1 MPRINNEMLV
11 VARQL
16 RLMTQDDVCLKADI
30 SQGILSKA
38 ENGLRELQDDVLER
52 LSHVYDL
59 PISFFYRENDTSP
72 VSHLYFRRKLSLSAK
87 TIDSFVA
94 KSRII
99 KFALDDLFNAV
110 DLPAYDIGTYD
121 PNEFSPQD
129 IADKIRYKLKV
140 FRGPVPNLTALLENH
155 GIVIW
160 KMDFET
166 DKIDGLSTVTNS
178 GQNIIFL
185 NSQMP
190 NDRIRFSLAHE
201 LGHMVMHMET
211 PPPSVEIAEEQ
222 ADAFASQFLMPEDE
236 IKPMLYNLRMV
247 TLAELKRRWNVSMR
261 SLIRRARD
269 LNTISQDTYR
279 YFQIDFSRRKYNK
292 IEPVSLPAE
301 TPSLVKSTLSLYRDE
316 LNYSDEDML
325 EVMKIN
331 KKDYENWFIPVRNK
345 VIPLFRIG

>member
-1 MPRINNEMLV
+1 MLRINNEMLV
-11 VARQL
+11 IARQL
-16 RLMTQDDVCLKADI
+16 RQMTQEDVCIKANI

-38 ENGLRELQDDVLER
+38 ENGLRELQDDILER

-59 PISFFYRENDTSP
+59 PMSFFYRENDISP
-72 VSHLYFRRKLSLSAK
+72 VSHLYFRRKLSMSAK

-99 KFALDDLFNAV
+99 KLALDDLFNAV
-110 DLPAYDIGTYD
+110 NLPSYDIGTYD
-121 PNEFSPQD
+121 PKEFTPQD
-129 IADKIRYKLKV
+129 IADKVRYKLKI
-140 FRGPVPNLTALLENH
+140 FRGPVPNLMALLENH
-155 GIVIW
+155 GIVIC
-160 KMDFET
+160 KMDFQT

-222 ADAFASQFLMPEDE
+222 ADSFASQFLMPEDE
-236 IKPMLYNLRMV
+236 IKPMLYNLKMT

-261 SLIRRARD
+261 SLIRRAKD

-279 YFQIDFSRRKYNK
+279 YFQMDFSRRKYNK
-292 IEPVSLPAE
+292 NEPVPLPAE
-301 TPSLVKSTLSLYRDE
+301 MPSLVKSTLSLYREE
-316 LNYSDEDML
+316 LNYSDEDLL

-331 KKDYENWFIPVRNK
+331 KQDYENWFVPVRNK
-345 VIPLFRIG
+345 VIPFYRIG

>member
-1 MPRINNEMLV
+1 MLRINNEMLV
-11 VARQL
+11 IARQL
-16 RLMTQDDVCLKADI
+16 RQMTQEDVCIKANI

-38 ENGLRELQDDVLER
+38 ENGLRELQDDILER

-59 PISFFYRENDTSP
+59 PMSFFYRENDISP
-72 VSHLYFRRKLSLSAK
+72 VSHLYFRRKLSMSVK

-99 KFALDDLFNAV
+99 KLALDDLFNAV
-110 DLPAYDIGTYD
+110 NLPSYDIGTYD
-121 PNEFSPQD
+121 PKEFTPQD
-129 IADKIRYKLKV
+129 IADKVRYKLKI
-140 FRGPVPNLTALLENH
+140 FRGPVPNLMALLENH
-155 GIVIW
+155 GIVIC

-222 ADAFASQFLMPEDE
+222 ADSFASQFLMPEDE
-236 IKPMLYNLRMV
+236 IKPMLYNLKMT

-261 SLIRRARD
+261 SLIRRAKD

-279 YFQIDFSRRKYNK
+279 YFQMDFSRRKYNK
-292 IEPVSLPAE
+292 NEPVPLPAE
-301 TPSLVKSTLSLYRDE
+301 MPSLVKSTLSLYREE
-316 LNYSDEDML
+316 LNYSDEDLL

-331 KKDYENWFIPVRNK
+331 KQDYENWFVPVRNR
-345 VIPLFRIG
+345 VIPFYRIG

>member
-1 MPRINNEMLV
+1 M
-11 VARQL
+11 
-16 RLMTQDDVCLKADI
+16 
-30 SQGILSKA
+30 
-38 ENGLRELQDDVLER
+38 
-52 LSHVYDL
+52 
-59 PISFFYRENDTSP
+59 SP

-110 DLPAYDIGTYD
+110 DLPVYDIGTYD

-201 LGHMVMHMET
+201 LGHMIMHMET
-211 PPPSVEIAEEQ
+211 PPPSVEVAEEQ
-222 ADAFASQFLMPEDE
+222 ADA
-236 IKPMLYNLRMV
+236 LRH
-247 TLAELKRRWNVSMR
+247 N
-261 SLIRRARD
+261 
-269 LNTISQDTYR
+269 
-279 YFQIDFSRRKYNK
+279 F
-292 IEPVSLPAE
+292 
-301 TPSLVKSTLSLYRDE
+301 
-316 LNYSDEDML
+316 
-325 EVMKIN
+325 
-331 KKDYENWFIPVRNK
+331 
-345 VIPLFRIG
+345 

>member
-1 MPRINNEMLV
+1 MLRINNEMLV
-11 VARQL
+11 IARQL
-16 RLMTQDDVCLKADI
+16 RQMTQEDVCIKANI

-38 ENGLRELQDDVLER
+38 ENGLRELQDDILER

-59 PISFFYRENDTSP
+59 PMSFFYRENDISP
-72 VSHLYFRRKLSLSAK
+72 VSHLYFRRKLSMSVK

-99 KFALDDLFNAV
+99 KLALDDLFNAV
-110 DLPAYDIGTYD
+110 NLPSYDIGTYD
-121 PNEFSPQD
+121 PKEFTPQD
-129 IADKIRYKLKV
+129 IADKVRYKLKI
-140 FRGPVPNLTALLENH
+140 FRGPVPNLMALLENH
-155 GIVIW
+155 GIVIC
-160 KMDFET
+160 KMDFQT

-222 ADAFASQFLMPEDE
+222 ADSFASQFLMPEDE
-236 IKPMLYNLRMV
+236 IKPMLYNLKMT

-261 SLIRRARD
+261 SLIRRAKD

-279 YFQIDFSRRKYNK
+279 YFQMDFSRRKYNK
-292 IEPVSLPAE
+292 NEPVPLPAE
-301 TPSLVKSTLSLYRDE
+301 MPSLVKSTLSLYREE
-316 LNYSDEDML
+316 LNYSDEDLL

-331 KKDYENWFIPVRNK
+331 KQDYENWFVPVRNK
-345 VIPLFRIG
+345 VIPFYRIG

>member
-1 MPRINNEMLV
+1 MLNINSEMLV

-16 RLMTQDDVCLKADI
+16 RQMTQDDVCHRADI

-38 ENGLRELQDDVLER
+38 ENGLRELQEDILER
-52 LSHVYDL
+52 LALVYDL
-59 PISFFYRENDTSP
+59 PMSFFYRESDVSP

-87 TIDSFVA
+87 SIDSFVA

-99 KFALDDLFNAV
+99 KLVLDDLFNAV
-110 DLPAYDIGTYD
+110 DLPDYDIGTYN
-121 PNEFSPQD
+121 PNEFTPQD
-129 IADKIRYKLKV
+129 IADKIRYKLKIY
-140 FRGPVPNLTALLENH
+140 RGPVPNLTALLENH
-155 GIVIW
+155 GIVIC

-178 GQNIIFL
+178 GQNIVFL

-211 PPPSVEIAEEQ
+211 PPLSVEVAEEQ

-236 IKPMLYNLRMV
+236 IKPMLYNLRMT

-269 LNTISQDTYR
+269 LNVISQDTYR
-279 YFQIDFSRRKYNK
+279 YFQMDFSRRKYNK
-292 IEPVSLPAE
+292 VEPVSLPAE
-301 TPSLVKSTLSLYRDE
+301 TPSLIKSIIALYRDE
-316 LNYSDEDML
+316 LNYDDEDL
-325 EVMKIN
+325 KNIMKLN
-331 KKDYENWFIPVRNK
+331 EKDYKDWFFPVRSK
-345 VIPLFRIG
+345 IIPIFRI

>member
-1 MPRINNEMLV
+1 MLRINNEMLV
-11 VARQL
+11 IARQL
-16 RLMTQDDVCLKADI
+16 RQMTQEDVCIKANI

-38 ENGLRELQDDVLER
+38 ETGLRELQDDILER

-59 PISFFYRENDTSP
+59 PMSFFYRENDISP
-72 VSHLYFRRKLSLSAK
+72 VSHLYFRRKLSMSAK

-99 KFALDDLFNAV
+99 KLALDDLFNAV
-110 DLPAYDIGTYD
+110 DLPSYDIGTYD
-121 PNEFSPQD
+121 PKEFTPQD
-129 IADKIRYKLKV
+129 IADKVRYKLKI
-140 FRGPVPNLTALLENH
+140 FRGPVPNLMALLENH
-155 GIVIW
+155 GIVIC

-222 ADAFASQFLMPEDE
+222 ADSFASQFLMPEDE
-236 IKPMLYNLRMV
+236 IKPMLYNLKMT

-261 SLIRRARD
+261 SLIRRAKD
-269 LNTISQDTYR
+269 LNTISKDTYR
-279 YFQIDFSRRKYNK
+279 YFQMDFSRRKYNK
-292 IEPVSLPAE
+292 NEPVPLPAE
-301 TPSLVKSTLSLYRDE
+301 MPSLVKSTLSLYREE
-316 LNYSDEDML
+316 LNYSDEDLL

-331 KKDYENWFIPVRNK
+331 KQDYENWFIPVRNR
-345 VIPLFRIG
+345 VIPFYRIG

>member
-1 MPRINNEMLV
+1 MLNINSEMLV
-11 VARQL
+11 AARQL
-16 RLMTQDDVCLKADI
+16 RKMTQYDVCRMANI

-38 ENGLRELQDDVLER
+38 ENGLRELQEDALER
-52 LSHVYDL
+52 LSLVYDL
-59 PISFFYRENDTSP
+59 PISFFYRESDMSP

-99 KFALDDLFNAV
+99 KLALNDLFNVV
-110 DLPAYDIGTYD
+110 DLPDYDIGTYD
-121 PNEFSPQD
+121 PNEFTPQD
-129 IADKIRYKLKV
+129 IADKIRYKLKLY
-140 FRGPVPNLTALLENH
+140 RGPIPNLTALLENH
-155 GIVIW
+155 GIVIC

-185 NSQMP
+185 NSQMS

-211 PPPSVEIAEEQ
+211 PPLSIEIAEDQ
-222 ADAFASQFLMPEDE
+222 ANAFASQFLMPEDE
-236 IKPMLYNLRMV
+236 IKPMLYNLRMT

-269 LNTISQDTYR
+269 LGTIHPDTYR
-279 YFQIDFSRRKYNK
+279 YFQVDFSRKKYNK
-292 IEPVSLPAE
+292 VEPVPLPAE
-301 TPSLVKSTLSLYRDE
+301 TPSLIKSTIALYRDE
-316 LNYSDEDML
+316 LSYSDEDMM
-325 EVMKIN
+325 EVLKIN
-331 KKDYENWFIPVRNK
+331 EKDYKDWFLPMKSKIIP
-345 VIPLFRIG
+345 IFRIG

>member
-1 MPRINNEMLV
+1 MLV

-16 RLMTQDDVCLKADI
+16 RQMTQDDVCRRADI

-38 ENGLRELQDDVLER
+38 ENGLRELQEDILER
-52 LSHVYDL
+52 LALVYDL
-59 PISFFYRENDTSP
+59 PISFFYRESDVSP

-87 TIDSFVA
+87 SIDSFVA

-99 KFALDDLFNAV
+99 KLVLDDLFNAV
-110 DLPAYDIGTYD
+110 DLPTYDIGTYD
-121 PNEFSPQD
+121 PNEFTPQD

-155 GIVIW
+155 GIVIC
-160 KMDFET
+160 KMDFGT

-178 GQNIIFL
+178 GQNIVFL

-211 PPPSVEIAEEQ
+211 PPLSVEVAEEQ

-236 IKPMLYNLRMV
+236 IKPMLYNLRMT

-269 LNTISQDTYR
+269 LNVISQDTYR
-279 YFQIDFSRRKYNK
+279 YFQMDFSRRKYNK
-292 IEPVSLPAE
+292 VEPVSLPAE
-301 TPSLVKSTLSLYRDE
+301 TPSLIKSVLSLYRDE
-316 LNYSDEDML
+316 LNYDDEDL
-325 EVMKIN
+325 KNIMKLN
-331 KKDYENWFIPVRNK
+331 EKDYKDWFFPVKSKIIP
-345 VIPLFRIG
+345 IFRI

>member
-1 MPRINNEMLV
+1 MLKINNEMLV

-16 RLMTQDDVCLKADI
+16 RQMTQDDVCLKADI

-38 ENGLRELQDDVLER
+38 ENGLRELQEDTLER
-52 LSHVYDL
+52 LSQVYDL
-59 PISFFYRENDTSP
+59 PITFFYRESDISP

-99 KFALDDLFNAV
+99 KLGLDDLFNAV

-121 PNEFSPQD
+121 PNEFTPQD
-129 IADKIRYKLKV
+129 IADKVRYKLKIY
-140 FRGPVPNLTALLENH
+140 RGPVPNLTALLENH

-166 DKIDGLSTVTNS
+166 DKIDGLSTVTSS

-190 NDRIRFSLAHE
+190 SDRIRFSLAHE

-211 PPPSVEIAEEQ
+211 PPVSVEVAEEQ
-222 ADAFASQFLMPEDE
+222 ADSFASQFLMPEDE
-236 IKPMLYNLRMV
+236 IKPLLYNLRMPI
-247 TLAELKRRWNVSMR
+247 LAELKRRWNVSMR

-269 LNTISQDTYR
+269 LNAISQDTYR

-292 IEPVSLPAE
+292 AEPVPLPAE
-301 TPSLVKSTLSLYRDE
+301 TPSLVKSTISLYREE
-316 LNYSDEDML
+316 LNYSDDDIM
-325 EVMKIN
+325 EVLKIN
-331 KKDYENWFIPVRNK
+331 KEDFNNWFIPQK
-345 VIPLFRIG
+345 SKIISLFKIG